1 MGQNEGEV
9 LHPPPPAQGGV
20 EEHKRKPPPTIYAL
34 HGRTFLCG
42 HRPKTEWAKKFH
54 GVD

>member
-9 LHPPPPAQGGV
+9 LPPPPPAQGGV

-42 HRPKTEWAKKFH
+42 HRPKTAWAKQFH

>member
-20 EEHKRKPPPTIYAL
+20 KEHQSKPPSTIYAL

-42 HRPKTEWAKKFH
+42 HRPQTAWAK
-54 GVD
+54 